1 MQVIQ
6 SLSDIQN
13 LRHPI
18 SAKVGFVPTMGYLHE
33 GHLSLVEAAKK
44 DCDIVVVS
52 IFVNPAQFGPSEDL
66 SIYPRDLDKDL
77 SLLKS
82 LDVDYVFFPT
92 EEMMYPKGYK
102 TWVEVEQLSNILCG
116 ASRPGH
122 FKGVCTVVLKLV
134 NLVKPHYMYM
144 GEKDFQQLSILRIML
159 FDLNVPTQI
168 ISCPIVRES
177 DGLAKS
183 SRNVFLNPEQ
193 RLIAL
198 CLSQALHLAKE
209 MVASGITDV
218 NLIQAQAIQHIDK
231 AGAKLDYLQ
240 VRDSNTLLEQQK
252 VDETSRMF
260 IAAWVGK
267 TRLIDNS
274 LLQS

>member
-44 DCDIVVVS
+44 DCDIVIVS

-102 TWVEVEQLSNILCG
+102 TWVEVEQLSDILCG
-116 ASRPGH
+116 SSRPGH

-159 FDLNVPTQI
+159 SDLNVPTQI

-193 RLIAL
+193 RLRAL

-218 NLIQAQAIQHIDK
+218 NLIQDQAIQHIDK

-240 VRDSNTLLEQQK
+240 VRDSNTLLEQQN